1 MNQIILKK
9 ERDPSIL
16 ILDFGSQYSE
26 LIARRIRETNVFSLV
41 VSNCISIEEIKN
53 INPKGIILSGGPNS
67 VYEKNAPK
75 CDEKIFNLGIPI
87 LGICYGMQL
96 MVKELG
102 GSVISATK
110 RAEYGRA
117 PISIDQESDLLSD
130 VEDKS
135 IMWMSHGDSIN
146 SLPEGFN
153 KIAHTENTVHAAI
166 SNDVKKLFGVQF
178 HPEVIHSEFGMT
190 VIKNF
195 VYKISCCT
203 ADWTTETY
211 IEETIPKIRE
221 QVGNKKV
228 LLALS
233 GGVDSSTLAFLL
245 NKAIGNQ
252 LTCMFIDQGF
262 MRKGEPEFLMNFFD
276 KKFHI
281 KVEYINARERFI
293 AKLKGIT
300 DPEQKRKIIGEEFIR
315 VFEEESNRLG
325 PFQYLA
331 QGTLYPD
338 VIESAGT
345 NIDPKTGERIAVKIK
360 SHHNVGGL
368 PKDLQFKLVEPLRKL
383 FKDEVRKLG
392 AALGLPDEIIK
403 RHPFP
408 GPGLAIRILGEV
420 NNEKLECLRDADW
433 IVRDEIK
440 KAGLYNDI
448 WQAFAVLL
456 PVKTVGVMGDKRT
469 YAWPIVLRCV
479 SSEDGMTADWSR
491 IPYETLERISNR
503 IVNEVN
509 QVNRVVFDIT
519 SKPPGTIEWE

>member
-1 MNQIILKK
+1 M
-9 ERDPSIL
+9 
-16 ILDFGSQYSE
+16 
-26 LIARRIRETNVFSLV
+26 
-41 VSNCISIEEIKN
+41 ISIKQ
-53 INPKGIILSGGPNS
+53 INKKDIDLC
-67 VYEKNAPK
+67 YELDSNTISLWSKEQWAK
-75 CDEKIFNLGIPI
+75 EFKKDGTKIFG
-87 LGICYGMQL
+87 
-96 MVKELG
+96 
-102 GSVISATK
+102 
-110 RAEYGRA
+110 
-117 PISIDQESDLLSD
+117 LL
-130 VEDKS
+130 
-135 IMWMSHGDSIN
+135 
-146 SLPEGFN
+146 
-153 KIAHTENTVHAAI
+153 
-166 SNDVKKLFGVQF
+166 
-178 HPEVIHSEFGMT
+178 
-190 VIKNF
+190 IKNF
-195 VYKISCCT
+195 VYKISCCA

-211 IEETIPKIRE
+211 IEETIPRIRE

-233 GGVDSSTLAFLL
+233 GGVDSSTRAFLL

-281 KVEYINARERFI
+281 KVQYINARERFI

-345 NIDPKTGERIAVKIK
+345 NIDPKTGDRIAVKIK
-360 SHHNVGGL
+360 SHQNVAGL
-368 PKDLQFKLVEPLRKL
+368 QEDLQFKLVEPLRKL

-392 AALGLPDEIIK
+392 AALGLPDEIVK

-420 NNEKLECLRDADW
+420 TNEKLECLRDADW

-448 WQAFAVLL
+448 RQAFAVLL

-469 YAWPIVLRCV
+469 YSWPIVLRCV
-479 SSEDGMTADWSR
+479 SSEDGMTADWSK
-491 IPYETLERISNR
+491 IPFHILERISNR

-509 QVNRVVFDIT
+509 LVNRVVYDIT